1 MSDAVDCREALAQL
15 QDYLKQEL
23 TPESAQR
30 IAAHLEY
37 CRPCFAHLQYER
49 NFRVMLE
56 TKAGKQCCPDSL
68 RLKILS
74 TLRAFYEPS

>member
-15 QDYLKQEL
+15 QDYLKHEL

-30 IAAHLEY
+30 IAEHLEY
-37 CRPCFAHLQYER
+37 CRPCFTHLQYEQ
-49 NFRVMLE
+49 NFLVMLE
-56 TKAGKQCCPDSL
+56 SKAGKQCCPERL
-68 RLKILS
+68 RVKILS